1 MRNIYFFFFFLFI
14 HSNSI
19 SQNYFQ
25 QEVNYNIHAKLD
37 DINHTISAMM
47 YIDYTNNSTNELDF
61 IWFHLWPNAYK
72 NNSTALAK
80 HELESNNSEIF
91 YADDEERGFIDSLEF
106 KVNSKKVSWKYHDEH
121 IDI

>member
-1 MRNIYFFFFFLFI
+1 MRNIYFFLLFFI

-37 DINHTISAMM
+37 DKNHTISAMM

-72 NNSTALAK
+72 NNSTALAQ
-80 HELESNNSEIF
+80 HELESNNTEIF
-91 YADDEERGFIDSLEF
+91 YADDNERGFIDSLEF
-106 KVNSKKVSWKYHDEH
+106 KVNSKKVS
-121 IDI
+121 